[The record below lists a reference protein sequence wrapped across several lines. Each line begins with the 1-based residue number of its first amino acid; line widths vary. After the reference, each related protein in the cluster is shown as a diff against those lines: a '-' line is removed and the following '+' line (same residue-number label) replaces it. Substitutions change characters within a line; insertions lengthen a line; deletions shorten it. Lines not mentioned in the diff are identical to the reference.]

1 MVEYLHYKYMLL
13 TISFTI
19 KMAPADT
26 PHYEL
31 YDEEKDIII
40 YGIKIEALF
49 PEGFG
54 ITSQGVDIVHQIIP
68 DVVEKCQN
76 SSYGKKAIVLYN
88 AGVLEVVQ
96 MR

>member
-1 MVEYLHYKYMLL
+1 MVEYLHYKYILL

-19 KMAPADT
+19 KMASVDT

-76 SSYGKKAIVLYN
+76 SSYGKKAIFLYN

>member
-1 MVEYLHYKYMLL
+1 MD
-13 TISFTI
+13 S
-19 KMAPADT
+19 ADT

-76 SSYGKKAIVLYN
+76 SAYGKKAIVLYN

>member
-1 MVEYLHYKYMLL
+1 ML
-13 TISFTI
+13 TISFIVET
-19 KMAPADT
+19 ASAET

-31 YDEEKDIII
+31 YDEEKNIII

-49 PEGFG
+49 PEGFE
-54 ITSQGVDIVHQIIP
+54 ITSQAVDITHQIIP

-88 AGVLEVVQ
+88 AGVLKVVQ

>member
-1 MVEYLHYKYMLL
+1 
-13 TISFTI
+13 
-19 KMAPADT
+19 MASADT

-68 DVVEKCQN
+68 DVVENKIPHMEKSN
-76 SSYGKKAIVLYN
+76 SF
-88 AGVLEVVQ
+88 VQ
-96 MR
+96 C

>member
-1 MVEYLHYKYMLL
+1 
-13 TISFTI
+13 
-19 KMAPADT
+19 MASVDT

-31 YDEEKDIII
+31 YDEEKNIII

-49 PEGFG
+49 PEGFE
-54 ITSQGVDIVHQIIP
+54 ITSQGVDIIHQIIP

-76 SSYGKKAIVLYN
+76 LPYGKKAIVLCD
-88 AGVLEVVQ
+88 AGVLEVIQ

>member
-1 MVEYLHYKYMLL
+1 
-13 TISFTI
+13 
-19 KMAPADT
+19 MASAET

-31 YDEEKDIII
+31 YDEEKNIII

-49 PEGFG
+49 PEGFE
-54 ITSQGVDIVHQIIP
+54 ITSQGVDIIHQIIP

-76 SSYGKKAIVLYN
+76 SPYGKKAIVLYN

>member
-1 MVEYLHYKYMLL
+1 M
-13 TISFTI
+13 
-19 KMAPADT
+19 KMASAET

-76 SSYGKKAIVLYN
+76 SSYGKKSNSSVQCWSL
-88 AGVLEVVQ
+88 GSFSDEVIYISLTT
-96 MR
+96 

>member
-1 MVEYLHYKYMLL
+1 MWGVHR
-13 TISFTI
+13 I
-19 KMAPADT
+19 

-54 ITSQGVDIVHQIIP
+54 ITSQGVDIIHQIIP
-68 DVVEKCQN
+68 DVVENVKIPHME
-76 SSYGKKAIVLYN
+76 KAIVLYK
-88 AGVLEVVQ
+88 AGVLEVYISLTT
-96 MR
+96 

>member
-1 MVEYLHYKYMLL
+1 MVLKLRH
-13 TISFTI
+13 F
-19 KMAPADT
+19 
-26 PHYEL
+26 
-31 YDEEKDIII
+31 
-40 YGIKIEALF
+40 F